1 MHSVTSVRQNQGT
14 MNKLLFASLFIFL
27 ATCFADAQPKTSD
40 LYSVRAQ
47 KIKDD
52 IYFIYR
58 PEPLRHFVEGNVMLI
73 VNDKDAILVDGG
85 GSPAAARNIVAEIR
99 KITKK
104 PVRLLINTH
113 PHVDHTLGN
122 EVYVKE
128 YPGVEIISHSATR
141 DDLLTNGPPYVQGV
155 YKEFDAH
162 HKKNSILIDRAMA
175 EKKPGYEKVVAY
187 MERYC
192 NEDSYVRRDE
202 YSRATI
208 SAATMIVDTKM
219 VLYRGSRIIQIEFI
233 GHGDTEGDLVVY
245 LPNEKVICT
254 GDMVVAPVP
263 YGFSSE
269 PLQWIETL
277 KRLKEFDFEILMP
290 GHGGI
295 QTDEIYIDALIK
307 LLQDVQAKVQA
318 GVTKGETL
326 ETIRQNI
333 DLTEFSNKFFPNDPV
348 ADFRFGTWF
357 INPAV
362 QVAYEQLS
370 KNKRK

>member
-1 MHSVTSVRQNQGT
+1 
-14 MNKLLFASLFIFL
+14 MNKYLTTSLFVFF
-27 ATCFADAQPKTSD
+27 ATCVADAQPKNSD
-40 LYSVRAQ
+40 LYSVQVR
-47 KIKDD
+47 KLRDD

-73 VNDKDAILVDGG
+73 VNEADAILVDGG
-85 GSPAAARNIVAEIR
+85 GSPAAARNIVAEVR

-122 EVYVKE
+122 EVYLKE

-162 HKKNSILIDRAMA
+162 HKKNAVLIDRAKA
-175 EKKPGYEKVVAY
+175 EKRPGYEKVVAY

-208 SAATMIVDTKM
+208 TAATMIVDTKM
-219 VLYRGSRIIQIEFI
+219 ILHRGSRIIQIEFI
-233 GHGDTEGDLVVY
+233 GHGDTDGDLVVY

-277 KRLKEFDFEILMP
+277 ERLKKFNFEILMP
-290 GHGGI
+290 GHGEI
-295 QTDEIYIDALIK
+295 QTDQNYIDALIN
-307 LLQDVQAKVQA
+307 LLQSVQAKVGA
-318 GVTKGETL
+318 GVSNGESL
-326 ETIRQNI
+326 ETIRKNI

-362 QVAYEQLS
+362 QVAFEQITA
-370 KNKRK
+370 KQKK